1 MKKLLLTLLICAITT
16 SIQAQNTT
24 YFTGESSTDGLSA
37 DWSND
42 LYSVDKKTNFSTALR
57 NDSENLYILFQT
69 TDQAAINKLLQAG
82 ITITFKGKTKPKV
95 NAKLEFPLE
104 TVRAQNAQRGQQQG
118 QGQRG
123 GQRQAE
129 GEVDRAKLQ
138 KERLQRQLETKNQ
151 AKLKGF
157 SASNGHLFLADMQ
170 GIEMALGLD
179 EGTEAPTL
187 NYELKIPITEL
198 FGMSM
203 DWDKITKTNL
213 AINITVN
220 GIDRP
225 QSVSNAG
232 GGGGRGGAGGGRGG
246 AGGGGGRGGRSGAG
260 GGRPAASQGG
270 QGDVDMFSNQT
281 VKLNY
286 TLTQGN

>member
-1 MKKLLLTLLICAITT
+1 MAQDT
-16 SIQAQNTT
+16 S

-37 DWSND
+37 DWSNA
-42 LYSVDKKTNFSTALR
+42 LLSIDKKTSFSTALR

-69 TDQAAINKLLQAG
+69 TDQAVINKLLQAG
-82 ITITFKGKTKPKV
+82 MTITFKAKTKPKL

-104 TVRAQNAQRGQQQG
+104 TVRAQGGQRGQP

-123 GQRQAE
+123 GQRQA
-129 GEVDRAKLQ
+129 GEAVDRAKLMR
-138 KERLQRQLETKNQ
+138 ERIQAQLKTKNQ

-157 SASNGHLFLADMQ
+157 GVSNGHLLLADIEGM
-170 GIEMALGLD
+170 EMAMGLD
-179 EGTEAPTL
+179 EAGETPAF

-198 FGMSM
+198 FGLSM
-203 DWDKITKTNL
+203 DWKKISAANL

-225 QSVSNAG
+225 SSVGNAGGG
-232 GGGGRGGAGGGRGG
+232 GGGGRGGAGGGGGGRGGRGG
-246 AGGGGGRGGRSGAG
+246 AGGGG
-260 GGRPAASQGG
+260 RPTANQGG
-270 QGDVDMFSNQT
+270 QDAIDMFSDQT

-286 TLTQGN
+286 TFVQGN

>member
-1 MKKLLLTLLICAITT
+1 MKRLLLTLLICTIAL
-16 SIQAQNTT
+16 SLKAQQAT
-24 YFTGESSTDGLSA
+24 YFTGKSSIDGLSA

-42 LYSVDKKTNFSTALR
+42 LLTIDKKTKFSTALR

-82 ITITFKGKTKPKV
+82 VTITFKAKTKPRM

-104 TVRAQNAQRGQQQG
+104 TVRSQAGQRGQQ

-123 GQRQAE
+123 GQRQTGE
-129 GEVDRAKLQ
+129 EVDRAKLMR
-138 KERLQRQLETKNQ
+138 ERLEGQIKTKNQ

-157 SASNGHLFLADMQ
+157 SASNGHLLLADIDGM
-170 GIEMALGLD
+170 EMAIGLD
-179 EGTEAPTL
+179 EGTEVPAL

-198 FGMSM
+198 FGMAM
-203 DWDKITKTNL
+203 DWSKISKTSV

-225 QSVSNAG
+225 TSVGNAG
-232 GGGGRGGAGGGRGG
+232 GGGRGAGGGRGG
-246 AGGGGGRGGRSGAG
+246 AGGGGGRGGGRGGAGG
-260 GGRPAASQGG
+260 GGRPAANQGG
-270 QGDVDMFSNQT
+270 QGAIDMFSDQT

-286 TLTQGN
+286 TLSQGN

>member
-1 MKKLLLTLLICAITT
+1 MKRLLLTLLICTIST
-16 SIQAQNTT
+16 SLNAQNAT
-24 YFTGESSTDGLSA
+24 YFTGESTTDGLSA

-42 LYSVDKKTNFSTALR
+42 LLSVDKKTNFSTALR
-57 NDSENLYILFQT
+57 NDDEHLYILFQT

-82 ITITFKGKTKPKV
+82 ITITFKAKAKPKV

-104 TVRAQNAQRGQQQG
+104 TVRAQGGQRGQQ

-123 GQRQAE
+123 GQRQTGE
-129 GEVDRAKLQ
+129 EVDRAKLMR
-138 KERLQRQLETKNQ
+138 ERIQLQLKTKNQ

-157 SASNGHLFLADMQ
+157 SASNGHLLLADIQ
-170 GIEMALGLD
+170 GMELAIGLD
-179 EGTEAPTL
+179 EATEALAL

-198 FGMSM
+198 FGMGM
-203 DWDKITKTNL
+203 NWDKVSKTNL

-225 QSVSNAG
+225 QSVGNAG

-246 AGGGGGRGGRSGAG
+246 AGGGGGRGGARGGAG
-260 GGRPAASQGG
+260 GGVRAAAGQGG
-270 QGDVDMFSNQT
+270 VDMFSDQT
-281 VKLNY
+281 VKLTY
-286 TLTQGN
+286 TLSQGN